1 MREVT
6 HSPSPK
12 PQEKAASDDARVV
25 VKNRLRTTAEQMKA
39 RLITGRRL
47 PWQERGERWILHRRR
62 VVASACR
69 CRPCNKASNSGETCS
84 RQSFAGFSFVG
95 SLRAFAPA
103 PYPPGRARRSEKR
116 FLSHAAARPA
126 HTRTPSGR
134 STGQSEYPRL
144 WGRGA
149 PVVRA
154 TGVLASRPRDPEGA
168 YARRGESSAR
178 TTPPSSGP
186 HSSASG
192 DRGVPTRAVTVHVRS
207 QAAKD

>member
-25 VKNRLRTTAEQMKA
+25 VKNRLRTAAEQMKA

-84 RQSFAGFSFVG
+84 RQSFAGFLVRWIASG
-95 SLRAFAPA
+95 IRSSPLPA
-103 PYPPGRARRSEKR
+103 RTRSSIGKEV
-116 FLSHAAARPA
+116 FEPC
-126 HTRTPSGR
+126 R
-134 STGQSEYPRL
+134 SQT
-144 WGRGA
+144 
-149 PVVRA
+149 
-154 TGVLASRPRDPEGA
+154 GA
-168 YARRGESSAR
+168 YTHTEREIDGS
-178 TTPPSSGP
+178 
-186 HSSASG
+186 
-192 DRGVPTRAVTVHVRS
+192 V
-207 QAAKD
+207 